1 MIIKVKEIRNLD
13 DLRNV
18 VDKKTVDII
27 ITQYIME
34 AIAGGN
40 ILRRFKDDIEHMDDN
55 IKIDI
60 KTIKG
65 MIESCE
71 EAEASAM

>member
-1 MIIKVKEIRNLD
+1 MKEIRNLD

-65 MIESCE
+65 MIEICE

>member
-1 MIIKVKEIRNLD
+1 MKEIRNLD

-27 ITQYIME
+27 VTQYMME

-40 ILRRFKDDIEHMDDN
+40 VLRRFKDNIEHMDDN
-55 IKIDI
+55 IKIDV

-71 EAEASAM
+71 EVEASAM

>member
-1 MIIKVKEIRNLD
+1 MKEIRNLD

-27 ITQYIME
+27 VTQYMME

-40 ILRRFKDDIEHMDDN
+40 VLRRFKDNIEHMDDN
-55 IKIDI
+55 IKIDV

-71 EAEASAM
+71 EVEARAM

>member
-1 MIIKVKEIRNLD
+1 MKEIRNLD
-13 DLRNV
+13 DLRKV

-27 ITQYIME
+27 VTQYMME

-40 ILRRFKDDIEHMDDN
+40 VLRRFKDNIEHMDDN
-55 IKIDI
+55 IKIDV

-71 EAEASAM
+71 EVEASAM

>member
-1 MIIKVKEIRNLD
+1 MKEIRNLD

-40 ILRRFKDDIEHMDDN
+40 ILRRFKGDIEHMDDN
-55 IKIDI
+55 IKIDV

>member
-1 MIIKVKEIRNLD
+1 VKEIRNLD

>member
-1 MIIKVKEIRNLD
+1 MKEIRNLD